1 MCVCVCVCVRV
12 CVCVCGSLPPLYR
25 PRAVLAQPLFMH
37 LCVCVRART
46 CACACV
52 CARARMCVCAYVCM
66 CVCER
71 VYATRACVCMR
82 VCVCTRR
89 GSKAFTRPVTC
100 TAVEKKRLFRAPT
113 PPPDAVARGG
123 AEGDAADVG
132 GGGQVRGI
140 QNVDWTDNDDGTYTC
155 CYSLANFPDGGGG
168 GVEGGGK
175 VRLVVHI
182 NGVAILGNNG
192 KAFFDV
198 TVVEGAT
205 IHLPADRT
213 CPVAAFEGV
222 CACVFVYLG
231 VCLCVYSCVCLC
243 VCLCACACTCTCTCT
258 FTVRVC
264 ECAHVR
270 VCECTCVPACV
281 HMCVRV
287 HVRMCAC
294 VQVRVCVHDVT

>member
-1 MCVCVCVCVRV
+1 
-12 CVCVCGSLPPLYR
+12 
-25 PRAVLAQPLFMH
+25 
-37 LCVCVRART
+37 
-46 CACACV
+46 
-52 CARARMCVCAYVCM
+52 
-66 CVCER
+66 
-71 VYATRACVCMR
+71 MR

-100 TAVEKKRLFRAPT
+100 NAVEKKRLFRAPT

-123 AEGDAADVG
+123 ADGDAADVG
-132 GGGQVRGI
+132 GGGQVREI

-155 CYSLANFPDGGGG
+155 SYSLANFPDGGGG

-182 NGVAILGNNG
+182 NGVAILCNNG

-205 IHLPADRT
+205 IHLPADRA

-231 VCLCVYSCVCLC
+231 VCVCACMRVCVCVCVFVFVCVHVCMHVHVHVHVYS
-243 VCLCACACTCTCTCT
+243 AC
-258 FTVRVC
+258 VRVC
-264 ECAHVR
+264 TCA
-270 VCECTCVPACV
+270 
-281 HMCVRV
+281 CVRV
-287 HVRMCAC
+287 YVRASVRAC
-294 VQVRVCVHDVT
+294 VRACAWACAYVCARAGACVRA